1 MIRLSVL
8 YLLLFVILT
17 KCNAPKEEVFW
28 VQGFKV
34 ENTNKQQVFA
44 IQEGSTL
51 RNEAFTPLNKNIEG
65 FNFEEGYLKK
75 IEVKEEAN
83 QYILLREIEK
93 KKDYRI
99 HLNGDWILKTVF
111 EIAPDITEKKAVLKM
126 NLNKMKLQG
135 KGYCNDYEG
144 NIRMLNFNTVHFS
157 IRKLTKKTC
166 LQNDLEQLYFNTL
179 ENTNTYLIKG
189 KNVYFYDA
197 TGKKTLSFTKQ

>member
-34 ENTNKQQVFA
+34 ENTNKQQFFA
-44 IQEGSTL
+44 IQKGNTV

-93 KKDYRI
+93 KKDYRM

-111 EIAPDITEKKAVLKM
+111 EIAPDITEKKAVLKI
-126 NLNKMKLQG
+126 NLNKMKFQG
-135 KGYCNDYEG
+135 KGYCNDYVG
-144 NIRMLNFNTVHFS
+144 SIRMLNFNTVHFS